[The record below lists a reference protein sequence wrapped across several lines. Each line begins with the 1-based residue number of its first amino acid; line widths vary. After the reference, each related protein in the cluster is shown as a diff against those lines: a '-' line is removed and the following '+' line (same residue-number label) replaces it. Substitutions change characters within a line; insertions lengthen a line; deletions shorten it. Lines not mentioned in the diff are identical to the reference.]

1 MISVDVT
8 LLMHI
13 INMIVLMFVLNAI
26 LYKPVLGFLRNE
38 RRRSNRLNG
47 DVAQFEQNARQRQ
60 TELGC
65 SKMREASN
73 KAKKALDGARSQAQ
87 TAGAEKLAVIRKESD
102 SIKEKQLADLRSQIE
117 VARKELQGNA
127 AGFAQAMAGKI
138 LGRSLDA

>member
-1 MISVDVT
+1 MISIDVT

-13 INMIVLMFVLNAI
+13 INMIVLMLVLNAI
-26 LYKPVLGFLRNE
+26 LYKPVLGILEKRAQRIE
-38 RRRSNRLNG
+38 SLNG

-60 TELGC
+60 AELDQ
-65 SKMREASN
+65 KMREASN

-102 SIKEKQLADLRSQIE
+102 SVKEKQLTELRSQIE

>member
-1 MISVDVT
+1 MISIDVT

-13 INMIVLMFVLNAI
+13 INMIVLMLVLNAI
-26 LYKPVLGFLRNE
+26 LYKPVLGILEKRAQRIE
-38 RRRSNRLNG
+38 SLNG

-60 TELGC
+60 AELDQ
-65 SKMREASN
+65 KMREASN

-87 TAGAEKLAVIRKESD
+87 SAGAEKLAVIRKGSD
-102 SIKEKQLADLRSQIE
+102 SVKEKQLTELRSQIE